1 MLSYCTF
8 EYLKFYCGKYNF
20 NAQIIVQN
28 ITARQIRIVNDPA
41 KYELLVLDFLPMFR
55 ITPQLNLSYLLNTY
69 LNKGN
74 IAESII
80 SNVVVIDK
88 NNNIRTPL
96 FDNILK
102 GCTVRKLL
110 EFVEKLKELNLIN
123 DFI

>member
-1 MLSYCTF
+1 MHIFLD
-8 EYLKFYCGKYNF
+8 YLKL
-20 NAQIIVQN
+20 I
-28 ITARQIRIVNDPA
+28 
-41 KYELLVLDFLPMFR
+41 
-55 ITPQLNLSYLLNTY
+55 LNLSYLLNTY